1 MALATAIVETESDIE
16 DLRPEWD
23 RLAVEASQPLCA
35 PGWMLAWWRHGCA
48 EGAGLRA
55 IAVRDGD
62 RLLGVAP
69 LWAARPGAA
78 RSDYQMLAARLAP
91 PAGPLAA
98 PGREREVAEQT
109 IDAIAG
115 GSPRPATIRFWSRHD
130 PAAIGDRLA
139 EAAARRGFWV
149 HRRAPVPLPIADLGC
164 GDFER
169 WFGARG
175 TKFRK
180 ESRRRRRR
188 LEDTGARIRLVDGV
202 DEIGPALDA
211 FVELH
216 DARWRD
222 RGGSNA
228 LIPGLR
234 GMLAEATD
242 ALLPSGRLRI
252 FTLEIEGRAIAVN
265 ILLAA
270 GEEVSGWSSGFDVD
284 WYRYSPSIQLAL
296 AAIGDAIERGEGRL
310 CLGPGETDYKRRL
323 ADRREE
329 IAMTTLVPRDGAYPL
344 TRLRLA
350 PYQARAY
357 TAARLSPQSKR
368 RLRRLLPG
376 GKG

>member
-1 MALATAIVETESDIE
+1 MALSTAIVEAESDIE

-23 RLAVEASQPLCA
+23 RLAVEAGQPLCA

-55 IAVRDGD
+55 VAVWEGD

-69 LWAARPGAA
+69 LWAARARA
-78 RSDYQMLAARLAP
+78 SRSDYQMLADRLAP
-91 PAGPLAA
+91 PAGPLAV

-115 GSPRPATIRFWSRHD
+115 GSPKPATIRFWCRHD
-130 PAAIGDRLA
+130 PAATGDRLV

-149 HRRAPVPLPIADLGC
+149 HRAAPVPLPIADLSC

-169 WFGARG
+169 WFAARG

-188 LEDTGARIRLVDGV
+188 LEDTGARVRLVAGI
-202 DEIGPALDA
+202 DEAAPALDA

-252 FTLEIEGRAIAVN
+252 FTLAVDGRAIAVN

-296 AAIGDAIERGEGRL
+296 AAIEDASERGERQV

-329 IAMTTLVPRDGAYPL
+329 IAMTTLVPRGGKYPL

-350 PYQARAY
+350 PYQARASI
-357 TAARLSPQSKR
+357 AARLSPHSKR

-376 GKG
+376 GRR